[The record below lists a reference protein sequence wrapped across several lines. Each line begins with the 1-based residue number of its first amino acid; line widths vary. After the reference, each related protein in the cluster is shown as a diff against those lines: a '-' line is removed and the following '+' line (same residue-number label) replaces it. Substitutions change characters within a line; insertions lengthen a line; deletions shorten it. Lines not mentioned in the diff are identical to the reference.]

1 MTRIEGRTT
10 FTRTRE
16 DVFDFLADPRNEP
29 SYNPLII
36 SARKATPGP
45 VGPGSRFTQ
54 QTKTLGRVS
63 DVTIDLLEYHR
74 PDHLSWHITSSGMD
88 VHGREELTATPEATE
103 VHWVWEFAARGPLR
117 LLGPLVG
124 LGGRRLERR
133 VWSDMQRALNAT
145 TPDDAVAGATVSMH
159 ARPGTQSHPAGG
171 GGPEGSPMRSGMSAT
186 RITVTALGLLAAAVG
201 IEHGLGAIAQG
212 TGAPPGLVFQS
223 WPDAPSFESLD
234 GEPAL
239 TLVPDLLATGI
250 LAVLTSVAIG
260 IWTVWG
266 ARHPRWGLGLL
277 VLSALLLLCGGGFGP
292 PLLGTVAG
300 LLATRAAHTWSTPGG
315 HVTRVAA
322 RLWPWPLVVAV
333 ASFLTLVP
341 GLQVLYAVRG
351 PVGPELVG
359 LLMVTAFTSTAVA
372 VVVARARDRVA
383 GEPTPRDLQNR
394 GREP

>member
-29 SYNPLII
+29 SYNPLIV

-45 VGPGSRFTQ
+45 VGPGTRFTQ
-54 QTKTLGRVS
+54 QTRTMGRVS

-88 VHGREELTATPEATE
+88 VHGREELTATPDATE
-103 VHWVWEFAARGPLR
+103 VHWVWEFAPRGPLR

-133 VWSDMQRALNAT
+133 VWSDMQRALNASDSDKAAAAAT
-145 TPDDAVAGATVSMH
+145 TVTHRPPALQPHPGGGATPERGL
-159 ARPGTQSHPAGG
+159 RP
-171 GGPEGSPMRSGMSAT
+171 SGRSAT
-186 RITVTALGLLAAAVG
+186 RITATALGLLAAVVG
-201 IEHGLGAIAQG
+201 MEHGLGAMAQG

-223 WPDAPSFESLD
+223 WPDAASFEALN

-239 TLVPDLLATGI
+239 TVLPDLLVTGI
-250 LAVLTSVAIG
+250 LAVLTSVALG

-266 ARHPRWGLGLL
+266 ARHARWGLGL
-277 VLSALLLLCGGGFGP
+277 VMLSAMLLLTGGGFGP

-300 LLATRAAHTWSTPGG
+300 LLAARSSHTWSTPGG
-315 HVTRVAA
+315 RATRVAA
-322 RLWPWPLVVAV
+322 RFWPWPLVVAV

-341 GLQVLYAVRG
+341 GLQILYAVG
-351 PVGPELVG
+351 VPVGPELVG
-359 LLMVTAFTSTAVA
+359 ILMITAFTSTAAA

-383 GEPTPRDLQNR
+383 GELDPT
-394 GREP
+394 